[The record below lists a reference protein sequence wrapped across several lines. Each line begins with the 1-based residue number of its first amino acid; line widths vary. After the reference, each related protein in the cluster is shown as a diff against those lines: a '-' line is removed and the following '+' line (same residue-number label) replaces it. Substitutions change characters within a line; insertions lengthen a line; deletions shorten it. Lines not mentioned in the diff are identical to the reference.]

1 MKFSELFE
9 DVEDWFWKLEFNAD
23 SSMYE
28 LFLGIPNYW
37 VYSDTESDI
46 KIEMVIKMEENSIVR
61 IYSTNE
67 EITID
72 DILNVAKQLVN
83 KNKELEQ
90 RKEQHREEMENLKNI
105 LIEKEKNF
113 LEYIDTVKEVKVSK
127 PDAPNDTTVS
137 EPVNGEEFIRD
148 LENTK

>member
-9 DVEDWFWKLEFNAD
+9 EVEDWFWKLEFNPD
-23 SSMYE
+23 TSMYE
-28 LFLGIPNYW
+28 LYIGIPNYW
-37 VYSDTESDI
+37 VYSDSDSEI
-46 KIEMVIKMEENSIVR
+46 KIELSIKMEENSIVR

-72 DILNVAKQLVN
+72 DILDVAKQLVS
-83 KNKELEQ
+83 KNKELEE
-90 RKEQHREEMENLKNI
+90 RKQKHREEMENLKNL

-113 LEYIDTVKEVKVSK
+113 LEYIDTVKEVKVTK
-127 PDAPNDTTVS
+127 PDTQNDTVN
-137 EPVNGEEFIRD
+137 EPVDSEEFIRD

>member
-9 DVEDWFWKLEFNAD
+9 EVEDWFWKLEFNPD
-23 SSMYE
+23 TSMYE
-28 LFLGIPNYW
+28 LYIGIPNYW

-46 KIEMVIKMEENSIVR
+46 KIELSIKMEENSIVR
-61 IYSTNE
+61 IYSANE

-72 DILNVAKQLVN
+72 DIIDVAKQLVS

-90 RKEQHREEMENLKNI
+90 RKQQHREEMENLKNQ

-113 LEYIDTVKEVKVSK
+113 LEYIDTVKEVKVSNK
-127 PDAPNDTTVS
+127 PETQIDTVT
-137 EPVNGEEFIRD
+137 EPVNSEEFIRD